1 MTGIARSRVRVDDRF
16 HTPEALRDRYAGY
29 DMVVA
34 TRMHAAI
41 LALCAGTPVMPLAY
55 EFKTAELF
63 GRLGFAGKV
72 PSIEGIDGATLCA
85 AFRQALLHWQVCG
98 DEIWGKVAAE
108 EKAALSAAEHV
119 RAALGLAPPGAA
131 PLGAPGRSEEHT
143 S

>member
-72 PSIEGIDGATLCA
+72 PSIE
-85 AFRQALLHWQVCG
+85 
-98 DEIWGKVAAE
+98 
-108 EKAALSAAEHV
+108 
-119 RAALGLAPPGAA
+119 
-131 PLGAPGRSEEHT
+131 RSEEHT
-143 S
+143 SELQSLMRNSYAVFSVKKK